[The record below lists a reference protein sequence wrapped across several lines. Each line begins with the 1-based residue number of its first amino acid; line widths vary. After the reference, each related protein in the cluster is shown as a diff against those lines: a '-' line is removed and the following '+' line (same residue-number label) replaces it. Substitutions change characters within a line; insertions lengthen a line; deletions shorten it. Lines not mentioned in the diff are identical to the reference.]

1 MAKTAKDTIRI
12 VSFHEDGTQITI
24 EAPARP
30 LSMKVL
36 HEVEALRTEFTDFNQ
51 LASLVAS
58 MAEAGFDDTDETM
71 KPFKQLIKM
80 FEKGM
85 TEEQAVALLRKDKG
99 ATVIKNGELSVELLR
114 KLMVREQLKT
124 TEKELLDSEISSDFW
139 QNADLALIRE
149 QAEDYFRRYQ

>member
-1 MAKTAKDTIRI
+1 
-12 VSFHEDGTQITI
+12 
-24 EAPARP
+24 
-30 LSMKVL
+30 
-36 HEVEALRTEFTDFNQ
+36 
-51 LASLVAS
+51 
-58 MAEAGFDDTDETM
+58 MAEAGFDDTDEMM

-85 TEEQAVALLRKDKG
+85 TEEQAVALLRKDMG
-99 ATVIKNGELSVELLR
+99 DTVLKNGELSVELLR

-124 TEKELLDSEISSDFW
+124 AEKEMLDSDITGDFW

>member
-1 MAKTAKDTIRI
+1 MAKTTKDSIKI
-12 VSFHEDGTQITI
+12 VSYHEDGTQITI
-24 EAPARP
+24 EAAARP

-36 HEVEALRTEFTDFNQ
+36 HEVEALRTQYTDFAQ
-51 LASLVAS
+51 LAALIAS
-58 MAEAGFDDTDETM
+58 RAEAGFDDTDETM

-85 TEEQAVALLRKDKG
+85 TGEQAVALLRKDMG
-99 ATVIKNGELSVELLR
+99 ETALKNSELSVELLR

-124 TEKELLDSEISSDFW
+124 SEKELIDSDIHGDFW
-139 QNADLALIRE
+139 QNADLTLIRE